1 MKWIENILV
10 AVDVSCNEHQHLEDA
25 AKLALREQATITL
38 LTVLPKEAQN
48 PSLKNLV
55 EQYATDALE
64 KLRQSLI
71 AKGISEVHIYHD
83 YGDVAQSI
91 INGAQRT
98 GADLVVLYEKHSDT
112 KHLISEVVKKV
123 IRLSPV
129 PVWTTLKG
137 ANSEIKKILCPV
149 DCSAASKSALAL
161 ALRLA
166 SWCEASVHVLY
177 VFEPITHVPT
187 LVKVNLQEINR
198 EGKKQAE
205 LQFEDFLRDFH
216 KHEFTTE
223 LAEGKATEKILE
235 HLSEHDLLVM
245 GTNGRTGLSRIVMGS
260 VTEAVIRNAPCS
272 FVTTHAEIMLSERAE
287 DDLEFIELYFG
298 EGVYNLEKGRYEQAI
313 KFLLSCLDYDKF
325 HVPARLK
332 LAEVYHKIGNLQEA
346 KRYRKQAEYVL
357 SRQWGKEMAE
367 KLLQTIQTS

>member
-10 AVDVSCNEHQHLEDA
+10 AVDVSRNEHPHLEDA
-25 AKLALREQATITL
+25 ATLALREQATITL

-55 EQYATDALE
+55 EQYATDVLE
-64 KLRQSLI
+64 KLRQNLI
-71 AKGISEVHIYHD
+71 AQGINQVRSCYN

-91 INGAQRT
+91 INSAERT

-112 KHLISEVVKKV
+112 KHLISEVVKKT
-123 IRLSPV
+123 IRLSSV

-137 ANSEIKKILCPV
+137 ARHEIRKILCPV
-149 DCSAASKSALAL
+149 DCSAASKSALTL
-161 ALRLA
+161 ALHLA
-166 SWCEASVHVLY
+166 TIYEASVRVLY

-187 LVKVNLQEINR
+187 LVKVNLEEINR
-198 EGKKQAE
+198 DGKKQAE
-205 LQFEDFLRDFH
+205 FQLEEFLRDFY
-216 KHEFTTE
+216 KQDFSTE
-223 LAEGKATEKILE
+223 IAEGKATEKILE
-235 HLSEHDLLVM
+235 HLSENDLLVM

-260 VTEAVIRNAPCS
+260 VTETVIRNAPCS
-272 FVTTHAEIMLSERAE
+272 FVTTHAEILLSERAE

-367 KLLQTIQTS
+367 KILQTI